1 MAIGPIF
8 NCHKIKFSKLD
19 ELNPLNGKKV
29 RFFINLESVLKRIL
43 TQYVNNQLI
52 ARNDTLYTKKELL
65 SNIINLAQHY
75 RLYCAKQDIESEVY
89 LYWNYP
95 SGNFNNFK
103 YNLNYKVYYTN
114 KFHNNIQADYISNV
128 IKEIL
133 PQLSVITKYIN
144 QVYLIT
150 TSEVESSLVPYIIM
164 KNRPCD
170 CQNII
175 ISTDKYDCQYVL
187 KDFGILIPNK
197 DSSEYITKANVVDYL
212 KIVTNVTILFV
223 LF

>member
-1 MAIGPIF
+1 MAISPIF

-43 TQYVNNQLI
+43 TQYVNNYLV

-95 SGNFNNFK
+95 CGNFNNYK
-103 YNLNYKVYYTN
+103 YNSSYKLYYSKRTNYT
-114 KFHNNIQADYISNV
+114 I
-128 IKEIL
+128 
-133 PQLSVITKYIN
+133 
-144 QVYLIT
+144 
-150 TSEVESSLVPYIIM
+150 
-164 KNRPCD
+164 
-170 CQNII
+170 
-175 ISTDKYDCQYVL
+175 L
-187 KDFGILIPNK
+187 KDFFVSLLHQ
-197 DSSEYITKANVVDYL
+197 SSL
-212 KIVTNVTILFV
+212 
-223 LF
+223 